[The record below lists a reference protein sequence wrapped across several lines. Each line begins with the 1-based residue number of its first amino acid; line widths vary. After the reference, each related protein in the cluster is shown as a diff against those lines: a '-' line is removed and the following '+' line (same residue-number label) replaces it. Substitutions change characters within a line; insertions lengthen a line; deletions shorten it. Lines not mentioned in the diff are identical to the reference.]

1 MSIRVRVVLLASL
14 REIAG
19 KREIVE
25 EVDPKSTVRHVLERL
40 TQRYGR
46 DFRQIMGTE
55 KSLISLEFL
64 VSINGQVTRDA
75 NAKLN
80 NNDVLMLSIPV
91 GGG

>member
-14 REIAG
+14 REIVG

-25 EVDPKSTVRHVLERL
+25 EVDSKSTVKHVLERL
-40 TQRYGR
+40 AQRYGR
-46 DFRQIMGTE
+46 DFQQIMDTR
-55 KSLISLEFL
+55 KSSISLGFL

-91 GGG
+91 GAG